1 MKTAKELKERFV
13 EHLYDMKLDSMNM
26 QDLSTYGYIIKT
38 IDEMEKPSYAEMM
51 AEICKSGYAMGI
63 GGASDKS
70 KEGK

>member
-13 EHLYDMKLDSMNM
+13 EHLYDMKLDSMSV
-26 QDLSTYGYIIKT
+26 QELYTYGSIVKGV
-38 IDEMEKPSYAEMM
+38 DEMEKPSYAEMM